1 MSDSTLSDAPVIF
14 LGIPRSGTT
23 MLGQLANTYLDI
35 GAANEGQ
42 FEVFLD
48 RAIAD
53 DAQLQDDAFFDR
65 ILNGLVEDE
74 YFSLVF
80 LNRVSKDE
88 LRSRIEQHIET
99 RSLNGIAMAVL
110 KMTAEHMQLPRPG
123 HEDPQLID
131 HLPALLRVFPDCRI
145 VHTIRDP
152 RDVALSILKFP
163 WGANNVTVAA
173 DHWARRVGEL
183 RQLGGQLGTKRYFEL
198 TYEQLLVKARRTMG
212 CLMTFATGKIDAE
225 RLDQYVAETEINP
238 RRNNS
243 KKWATAFSKRDL
255 ERIEGCAAEQMTA
268 VGYELATD
276 APPVS
281 TLTRR
286 IWKLRHRVSQVAQ
299 IARGQIQASGRAHVE
314 LKPAT

>member
-1 MSDSTLSDAPVIF
+1 MTDAPVIF
-14 LGIPRSGTT
+14 PGIPRSGTT
-23 MLGQLANTYLDI
+23 MLGKLANTYLDI

-42 FEVFLD
+42 FEIFLD

-65 ILNGLVEDE
+65 ILNELVEDE

-80 LNRVSKDE
+80 LNRVPKDE
-88 LRSRIEQHIET
+88 LRSRMEKHIET
-99 RSLNGIAMAVL
+99 RTLNDIGLAVL
-110 KMTAEHMQLPRPG
+110 KMTAEHMQLPRLG

-145 VHTIRDP
+145 VHIIRDP
-152 RDVALSILKFP
+152 RDVALSIFKFP

-183 RQLGGQLGTKRYFEL
+183 RQLGGQLGAKRYFEL
-198 TYEQLLVKARRTMG
+198 TYEQLLAEPRQTMG

-276 APPVS
+276 APAVS
-281 TLTRR
+281 TLTRK

-299 IARGQIQASGRAHVE
+299 IARGKIQASGRAHVE

>member
-1 MSDSTLSDAPVIF
+1 MSNAPVIF

-23 MLGQLANTYLDI
+23 MLGKLANQYLDI

-53 DAQLQDDAFFDR
+53 DAQLKDDAFFDR
-65 ILNGLVEDE
+65 ILGELVEDE

-80 LNRVSKDE
+80 LNRVPKAE
-88 LRSRIEQHIET
+88 LRRRIEKHIEKRT
-99 RSLNGIAMAVL
+99 LNGIGLAVL
-110 KMTAEHMQLPRPG
+110 KMTSEHMQLPRLG

-145 VHTIRDP
+145 VHIIRDP

-163 WGANNVTVAA
+163 WGASNVTVAA
-173 DHWARRVGEL
+173 DHWNRRVGEL
-183 RQLGGQLGTKRYFEL
+183 
-198 TYEQLLVKARRTMG
+198 RRTMG
-212 CLMTFATGKIDAE
+212 CLMTFATGVIDAE

-243 KKWATAFSKRDL
+243 RKWARAFSQRDL

-276 APPVS
+276 APAVS
-281 TLTRR
+281 PLTRKV
-286 IWKLRHRVSQVAQ
+286 WKLRHRVSQVAQ

>member
-1 MSDSTLSDAPVIF
+1 MSDTPILF

-23 MLGQLANTYLDI
+23 MLGRLANVYLEI

-42 FEVFLD
+42 FELYLD
-48 RAIAD
+48 RTITD
-53 DAQLQDDAFFDR
+53 ESRLSDDAFFNQVLD
-65 ILNGLVEDE
+65 GLAEDE

-80 LNRVSKDE
+80 HNQIAKAE
-88 LRSRIEQHIET
+88 LRSRIEKHIQQ

-110 KMTAEHMQLPRPG
+110 KMTAEHMRLPRLG

-145 VHTIRDP
+145 VHIIRDP

-163 WGANNVTVAA
+163 WGANNVSVAA
-173 DHWARRVGEL
+173 DHWNRGVGEL
-183 RQLGGQLGTKRYFEL
+183 RRLGHQLGSQRYFEL
-198 TYEQLLVKARRTMG
+198 TYEQLLAEPRRTLG
-212 CLMTFATGKIDAE
+212 CLMTFTNARIDAD
-225 RLDQYVAETEINP
+225 RLDQYVAETAINP

-243 KKWATAFSKRDL
+243 RKWETAFSKRDL
-255 ERIEGCAAEQMTA
+255 QRIEGCAAEQMQA
-268 VGYELATD
+268 VGYELATS
-276 APPVS
+276 ARPVPS
-281 TLTRR
+281 LARKY
-286 IWKLRHRVSQVAQ
+286 WELRHRVGQLAQ